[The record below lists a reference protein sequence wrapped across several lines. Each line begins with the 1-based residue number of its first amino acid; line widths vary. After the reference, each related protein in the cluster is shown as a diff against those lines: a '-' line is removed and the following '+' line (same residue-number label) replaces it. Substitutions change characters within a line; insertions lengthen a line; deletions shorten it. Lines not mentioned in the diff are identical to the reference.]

1 MGVSSIRVL
10 LCCVLTHPLPS
21 HHRSKIY
28 GADTGGAPGAGGAA
42 PEGGDDFDAE
52 EL

>member
-1 MGVSSIRVL
+1 MSSIRVL
-10 LCCVLTHPLPS
+10 LCCVLTHPLPPPS
-21 HHRSKIY
+21 LHRSKIY
-28 GADTGGAPGAGGAA
+28 GADKGGAPGAGGAA